1 MIVGI
6 GVDMVEIQR
15 IKKACEKE
23 AFLLRYFTSG
33 EIKIIAGSLARI
45 AGNFAVKEAVVKAFG
60 TGFGKVSP
68 EEIEVL
74 RDPLGKPYVVLYGQ
88 ARISA
93 HELGISR
100 FHVSLTDTK
109 ELVQAFVVAEG
120 EKE

>member
-1 MIVGI
+1 MFC
-6 GVDMVEIQR
+6 Q
-15 IKKACEKE
+15 

>member
-74 RDPLGKPYVVLYGQ
+74 RDPLGKPYVVVYGQ
-88 ARISA
+88 ARILA

>member
-33 EIKIIAGSLARI
+33 EIKIIASSLARI

>member
-88 ARISA
+88 ARIFA

>member
-15 IKKACEKE
+15 IKRACEKE

-88 ARISA
+88 ARILA

>member
-33 EIKIIAGSLARI
+33 EIKIIASSLARI

-60 TGFGKVSP
+60 TGFGKASP

-88 ARISA
+88 ARILA

>member
-33 EIKIIAGSLARI
+33 EVKIIAGSLARI

-88 ARISA
+88 ARILA